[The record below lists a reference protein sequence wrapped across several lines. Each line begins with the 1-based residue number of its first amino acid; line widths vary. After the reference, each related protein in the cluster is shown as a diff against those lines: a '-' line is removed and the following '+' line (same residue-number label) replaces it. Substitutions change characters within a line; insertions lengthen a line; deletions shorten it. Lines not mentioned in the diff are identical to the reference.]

1 MRICFVLIGNLPI
14 THMRKMFLIVYSTAL
29 FYPPVSPNSLET
41 PATLQ
46 LPILGTDSASLI
58 PLNAVHVVLH
68 VQLLENIV
76 MVVVSMVVG
85 PVSLPPVLGLLIEKM
100 QGPHVLSLLWNNLKM
115 GTAQFSAAV
124 CLQLLELQLVNN
136 ALKKTFLIP
145 AQNCLVPVVGTV
157 EDQFWKSG
165 ESVQS
170 LY

>member
-1 MRICFVLIGNLPI
+1 M
-14 THMRKMFLIVYSTAL
+14 
-29 FYPPVSPNSLET
+29 
-41 PATLQ
+41 
-46 LPILGTDSASLI
+46 
-58 PLNAVHVVLH
+58 
-68 VQLLENIV
+68 
-76 MVVVSMVVG
+76 
-85 PVSLPPVLGLLIEKM
+85 PPVLGLLIEKM
-100 QGPHVLSLLWNNLKM
+100 EGPHVLSLLWNNLKM

-136 ALKKTFLIP
+136 ALKRTFLIP

>member
-1 MRICFVLIGNLPI
+1 MIICFVLIGNLPI
-14 THMRKMFLIVYSTAL
+14 THMRKIFLIVYSTAP
-29 FYPPVSPNSLET
+29 FYPLVSSNTLET

-58 PLNAVHVVLH
+58 PLNAVHVVLR

-85 PVSLPPVLGLLIEKM
+85 LVSLPPVLGLLIEKM
-100 QGPHVLSLLWNNLKM
+100 QGPHVLSLLWNNLRR
-115 GTAQFSAAV
+115 GTAQFSAAI
-124 CLQLLELQLVNN
+124 CLQLQLVNN
-136 ALKKTFLIP
+136 ASKRTFLIL

-157 EDQFWKSG
+157 EHRFWKSG